1 MGVFCK
7 MKKNMFYTAALL
19 ILAVSLVALPSCS
32 LLGGQSASSQ
42 QGTTMVYTAP
52 PKTEAPT
59 TEPPPTVPV
68 NGTTEDENGVIR
80 YYVNGELQTNTV
92 VGEEGE
98 QHYYVGGDGTVDHGY
113 CDGVTVG
120 EDRWIVIEGT
130 AYPVVTESDE
140 VLFAA
145 AQAVAKCTD
154 SSMKR
159 EDKLRPAFD
168 YIKENYLE
176 GVRHN
181 PPIPYTEPDWPV
193 TYASDILINGK
204 GDCYSFGAAFAYMGR
219 AMGFEE
225 SYAVNSGGH
234 GWAEIENRT
243 YDPEWSMHSNKYS
256 YFGMR
261 YDEECDVPYAFAI
274 EDYTD
279 QKRRQI
285 PIN

>member
-1 MGVFCK
+1 
-7 MKKNMFYTAALL
+7 MKKNKFYIAALMV
-19 ILAVSLVALPSCS
+19 LATSVVALPSCS
-32 LLGGQSASSQ
+32 MLGGQNASSQ

-52 PKTEAPT
+52 PRTEPPTTEAPT
-59 TEPPPTVPV
+59 TVPV
-68 NGTTEDENGVIR
+68 KGTATTEDENGVTR
-80 YYVNGELQTNTV
+80 YYVNGELQTDTV
-92 VGEEGE
+92 VEDENE
-98 QHYYVGGDGTVDHGY
+98 QHFYVGSDGTVDHGY

-120 EDRWIVIEGT
+120 EEKWIVIEGS
-130 AYPVVTESDE
+130 AYPVNTESDE

-181 PPIPYTEPDWPV
+181 PPIPYDDPEWPV
-193 TYASDILINGK
+193 IYASDILINGK

-234 GWAEIENRT
+234 GWAEIDNRT
-243 YDPEWSMHSNKYS
+243 YDPEWSMHSNNYS

-261 YDEECDVPYAFAI
+261 YDEKCDVPYASAI
-274 EDYTD
+274 ESYTD
-279 QKRRQI
+279 QKRRQV